1 MKVTEIGLKRPDT
14 PPLVIE
20 DVVELGQ
27 VLPATLH
34 IIITEDMLTEVDLG
48 HKRPVILPLAIRE
61 HGLILKGEA
70 DIGFIPDTITPITKV
85 KVLYC

>member
-1 MKVTEIGLKRPDT
+1 MEVVKVTEIGL
-14 PPLVIE
+14 
-20 DVVELGQ
+20 
-27 VLPATLH
+27 
-34 IIITEDMLTEVDLG
+34 
-48 HKRPVILPLAIRE
+48 KRPVILPLAIRE